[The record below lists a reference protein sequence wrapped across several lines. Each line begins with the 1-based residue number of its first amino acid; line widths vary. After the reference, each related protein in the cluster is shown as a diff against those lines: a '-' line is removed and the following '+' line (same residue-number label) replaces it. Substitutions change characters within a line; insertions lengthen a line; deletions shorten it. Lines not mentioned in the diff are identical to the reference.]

1 VTVRRFYA
9 DWAGYNRRTIEGVQR
24 LAEADLALRV
34 HAVRDDASDPWPIW
48 AVVGHT
54 AATRV
59 FWLCD
64 VFGEPGA
71 EGTPFGGEKT
81 WWEDDLSHPRSAEE
95 LAAAYQSTWS
105 VVEGCLARWT
115 PESLGQEARRESRS
129 GQMKVHTRQSILL
142 RMISHEAYHL
152 GEINLTL
159 GANGREPIDPW
170 PADEWSEGAPR
181 WLREGNR
188 P

>member
-1 VTVRRFYA
+1 LSVRAFYA
-9 DWAGYNRRTIEGVQR
+9 DWAGYNRRTVEGIQR
-24 LAEADLALRV
+24 LTEADLALRV
-34 HAVRDDASDPWPIW
+34 HAVRENEGDPWPIW

-71 EGTPFGGEKT
+71 QATPFRGATT

-95 LAAAYQSTWS
+95 LAAAYRSTWS
-105 VVEGCLARWT
+105 VVESCLARWS
-115 PESLGQEARRESRS
+115 PDSLGQEARRESPS

-142 RMISHEAYHL
+142 RMINHEAYHL

-170 PADEWSEGAPR
+170 PSADWDEGSPVS
-181 WLREGNR
+181 LREG
-188 P
+188 